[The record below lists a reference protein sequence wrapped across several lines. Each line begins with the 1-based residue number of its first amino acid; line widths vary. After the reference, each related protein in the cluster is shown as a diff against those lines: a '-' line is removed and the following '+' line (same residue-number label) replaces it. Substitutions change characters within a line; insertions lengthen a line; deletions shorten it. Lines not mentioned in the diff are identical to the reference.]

1 MCSKEKLHNAHM
13 LIAKFFHDVGF
24 AFNAAHS
31 IYFQA
36 SYSAAAIGRVKKK
49 IDISWNYF
57 QEVVNEEGRVG
68 FIYIFS
74 KKQFNGGGINRM
86 KRHLAGVKGDVSKC
100 LSVPYDVREL
110 ILNTL
115 MDFNQNKQEKKKAEE
130 AIVMGFDE
138 NNTNVDDVQ
147 PRSSKPAAS
156 IIESAR
162 KGKGVSDYFIART
175 TPGAQPSI
183 KAAMCSKEKLH
194 NAHMLIY
201 KFFYDAGFAFNAA
214 HSIYFQASYSAA
226 AIDIAALEH
235 VGLLFQKAF
244 KISVFVYNQNL
255 ILNWLKARDGWKEIV
270 VKVVVPIIKL
280 LKFVDSDAKPSLAYV
295 YEGMKMI
302 VKGIKDIYND
312 KESLYKQYV
321 DIVKTMWDK
330 HLKGDLHKA
339 AYYQNLVLVYKHK
352 ESAGEVMKTSILNLL
367 EKPAICSDPMQ
378 ALRELRLYEDA
389 KGSFG
394 RDLAIKGRSQF
405 HP

>member
-194 NAHMLIY
+194 NAHMLID

-226 AIDIAALEH
+226 AI
-235 VGLLFQKAF
+235 GPR
-244 KISVFVYNQNL
+244 FV
-255 ILNWLKARDGWKEIV
+255 V